1 MEITVNIIYMLKLN
15 SLHLEH
21 FMCITEA
28 DLNFNASSIII
39 EGENGQGK
47 SAVMEAIA
55 LCLSEKKRSDALREY
70 VQKGADIAFIILDL
84 TYNNEPIH
92 IEFKMNTKGWT
103 SKDCLYKNKHYLNS
117 EVGNLIKDLELTFY
131 SDIILQ
137 MQGQDDITTMT
148 PTQRSNMLQQLFQF
162 DFSEQ
167 VNSIEKKIDEV
178 SQNKTVNL
186 EKIDFLEKVNKKKE
200 ESLQSLIEKDF
211 EFSKEDYDNYKKE
224 LEDNR
229 LKLESSN
236 DALLKYNELLREN
249 SFIESEIR
257 RIESLKESALLKIEA
272 INKTKSDLK
281 NLDYDSK
288 SASFIQ
294 RESELRSEI
303 DFLEKDFI
311 DKEAKI
317 ADLIKQ
323 RSDISQKIGVA
334 EASESLYIKKLDLI
348 TKGICPECGQST
360 HALHSEQI
368 IKDKENNDLLLSSLE
383 EEIKENNLCQ
393 LNLNKEVKL
402 KQAEANQKRIDL
414 NTVINEKKN
423 LDNKKQTLEQ
433 NLSTQNIDELES
445 AVKNY
450 ESEITKKQSQLNN
463 LQDNIDTYSN
473 LSAEINSIKAAIN
486 NLQNK
491 VSSADS
497 IHQYN
502 KLIQVQKLSIK
513 NNILENENIINDLKS
528 SLSRYDLEI
537 QTYNEVIKVLSKEL
551 PNYLVIKTCARL
563 EKEMNDFVSVV
574 FPSFRLRLLRS
585 RKGVEFFYTTDL
597 NADMNDIKTLINSKM
612 ASGYERSV
620 LGLAFKV
627 ALCKAYNLSFIALD
641 EIDAAASE
649 NNSALTMESLIS
661 TNIFNQIFFITHKP
675 NTRDVIKSLC
685 DSTIVYHVEAG
696 VFTDEEAD

>member
-1 MEITVNIIYMLKLN
+1 MLKLN
-15 SLHLEH
+15 FLHLEH
-21 FMCITEA
+21 FMCITKA
-28 DLNFNASSIII
+28 DLNFDASSIII

-70 VQKGADIAFIILDL
+70 VQKGADIASIILDL
-84 TYNNEPIH
+84 TYNNEPLH
-92 IEFKMNTKGWT
+92 IGFKMNTKGWT
-103 SKDCLYKNKHYLNS
+103 SKDCLYKNKHYSNS

-137 MQGQDDITTMT
+137 MQGQDDITAMT

-167 VNSIEKKIDEV
+167 VNSIEKKIDEI
-178 SQNKTVNL
+178 SQNKAVNL
-186 EKIDFLEKVNKKKE
+186 EKIDFLEKMNKKKDVT
-200 ESLQSLIEKDF
+200 LLSLIEKDF

-229 LKLESSN
+229 LKLELSN
-236 DALLKYNELLREN
+236 NALLKYNELLREN
-249 SFIESEIR
+249 SLIENEIR
-257 RIESLKESALLKIEA
+257 RVKSLKESTLLKIEA
-272 INKTKSDLK
+272 VNKTKSDLK
-281 NLDYDSK
+281 NLDYDNK
-288 SASFIQ
+288 SAFFTQ
-294 RESELRSEI
+294 REKELKSETDS
-303 DFLEKDFI
+303 LEKDFI

-317 ADLIKQ
+317 AGLIKQ
-323 RSDISQKIGVA
+323 RSNISQKIGVA
-334 EASESLYIKKLDLI
+334 EANQSLYIKKLDLI

-368 IKDKENNDLLLSSLE
+368 MKDKENNDLLLSSLG
-383 EEIKENNLCQ
+383 EEIKENNLYQ
-393 LNLNKEVKL
+393 LNLNREIKL

-414 NTVINEKKN
+414 NNIINEKKN
-423 LDNKKQTLEQ
+423 LDSKKQTLEQ
-433 NLSTQNIDELES
+433 CLSAQNIDELEL

-450 ESEITKKQSQLNN
+450 DDEISEKQSRLNN

-473 LSAEINSIKAAIN
+473 LSAEINSIKEAIN

-491 VSSADS
+491 VDSADS
-497 IHQYN
+497 VYQYN

-513 NNILENENIINDLKS
+513 NNILENENTINNLKS
-528 SLSRYDLEI
+528 SLSKYDLDI

-551 PNYLVIKTCARL
+551 PNYLVIKTCSRL
-563 EKEMNDFVSVV
+563 EKEMNNFMSVV
-574 FPSFRLRLLRS
+574 FPSFKLRLLRS
-585 RKGVEFFYTTDL
+585 KKGVEFFYTVDP
-597 NADMNDIKTLINSKM
+597 NADMSDIKTLINSKM

-627 ALCKAYNLSFIALD
+627 ALCRAYNLSFIALD
-641 EIDAAASE
+641 EVDAAASE
-649 NNSALTMESLIS
+649 NNSALTIESLIS

-685 DSTIVYHVEAG
+685 NSTIVYHVEAG